1 MPCQATHRLSAKIM
15 IRYIV
20 QRVLSLFPV
29 LLGVTMLVFLVMQ
42 LAPGDPAQI
51 MLGPKA
57 TETSLAQLR
66 HELGLDQPLYVQY
79 GRWLTRVVQ
88 GDWGRSIQ
96 LKREVLPFITGRFK
110 NTAYLMILAVLIAC
124 SVGIP
129 VGILSAVRQ
138 YKPDDRI
145 SMVLVLMGFSMPI
158 FWLGIILQ
166 IVFGLKLG
174 ILPVSG
180 MQSPGQTG
188 TLDMLK
194 HLILPSLALA
204 TGATAIIARMTRSS
218 MLEIIRQDYIRTAR
232 AKGLRERV
240 TISNHAVKN
249 ALIPVVTVVGLQVGY
264 LLGGDILIETVFSYP
279 GIGLAMVNGIL
290 ARDFPL
296 VQGAI
301 LLVASAYVL
310 VNLVVD
316 ITYAYLDPRIRYEQ

>member
-1 MPCQATHRLSAKIM
+1 VS
-15 IRYIV
+15 RYV
-20 QRVLSLFPV
+20 TQRVLSLIPV
-29 LLGVTMLVFLVMQ
+29 LIGVTLLVFLVMQ

-66 HELGLDQPLYVQY
+66 HELGLDQPMYVQY

-96 LKREVLPFITGRFK
+96 LKREVLPFILERFR
-110 NTAYLMILAVLIAC
+110 NSAYLMTLAVLLAC
-124 SVGIP
+124 SVGVP
-129 VGILSAVRQ
+129 AGIISAIRQ
-138 YKPDDRI
+138 YSLDDRI
-145 SMVLVLMGFSMPI
+145 AMILVLVGFSIPI
-158 FWLGIILQ
+158 FWLGIMLQ
-166 IVFGLKLG
+166 IIFGLKLG

-188 TLDMLK
+188 MLDLLK
-194 HLILPSLALA
+194 HLILPAVALA

-218 MLEIIRQDYIRTAR
+218 MLEVVRQDYIRTAR
-232 AKGLRERV
+232 AKGLTERM
-240 TISNHAVKN
+240 TTGRHALKN
-249 ALIPVVTVVGLQVGY
+249 ALIPVVTIVGLQVGY
-264 LLGGDILIETVFSYP
+264 LLGGDILIEIVFSYP

-301 LLVASAYVL
+301 LLVASSYVL
-310 VNLVVD
+310 INLTVD
-316 ITYAYLDPRIRYEQ
+316 ITYAYIDPRIHYEQ

>member
-1 MPCQATHRLSAKIM
+1 MT
-15 IRYIV
+15 RYIA
-20 QRVLSLFPV
+20 QRVLSLIPV
-29 LLGVTMLVFLVMQ
+29 LFGVTLLVFLVMQ

-57 TETSLAQLR
+57 TQTSLTQLR
-66 HELGLDQPLYVQY
+66 HELGLDQPLHVQY
-79 GRWLTRVVQ
+79 TRWLGRVLR

-96 LKREVLPFITGRFK
+96 LKREVLPFTLNRFQ
-110 NTAYLMILAVLIAC
+110 NSVYLMILAILLAC

-129 VGILSAVRQ
+129 TGVISAVRQ
-138 YKPDDRI
+138 YTLSDRGAMI
-145 SMVLVLMGFSMPI
+145 FVLMGFSMPI
-158 FWLGIILQ
+158 FWLGILMQ
-166 IVFGLKLG
+166 IIFGLKLG

-188 TLDMLK
+188 VLDLLK
-194 HLILPSLALA
+194 HLILPAIALA

-218 MLEIIRQDYIRTAR
+218 MLEVIRQDYIRTAR
-232 AKGLRERV
+232 AKGLNERL
-240 TISNHAVKN
+240 TINRHALKN

-264 LLGGDILIETVFSYP
+264 LLGGDIFIEIVFSYP

-301 LLVASAYVL
+301 LLVASSYVL
-310 VNLVVD
+310 INLAVD
-316 ITYAYLDPRIRYEQ
+316 LTYAYLDPRIRYEH

>member
-1 MPCQATHRLSAKIM
+1 
-15 IRYIV
+15 
-20 QRVLSLFPV
+20 LSLIPV
-29 LLGVTMLVFLVMQ
+29 LIGVTLLVFLVMQ

-57 TETSLAQLR
+57 TETSLTQLR
-66 HELGLDQPLYVQY
+66 QELGLDQPLHVQY
-79 GRWLTRVVQ
+79 GRWLSRVVQ

-96 LKREVLPFITGRFK
+96 LRREVLPFVLERFK
-110 NTAYLMILAVLIAC
+110 NSAYLMLLAVLLAC

-129 VGILSAVRQ
+129 AGIISAIRQ
-138 YKPDDRI
+138 YSWSDRV
-145 SMVLVLMGFSMPI
+145 SMILVLVGFSVPI

-180 MQSPGQTG
+180 MRSPGQSDTG
-188 TLDMLK
+188 DLLL
-194 HLILPSLALA
+194 HLILPAVALA

-218 MLEIIRQDYIRTAR
+218 MLEVIRQDYIRTAR
-232 AKGLRERV
+232 AKGLDERWV
-240 TISNHAVKN
+240 VNRHALKN

-264 LLGGDILIETVFSYP
+264 LLGGDILVELVFSYP
-279 GIGLAMVNGIL
+279 GIGMAMVNGIL

-301 LLVASAYVL
+301 LLVASTYVL
-310 VNLVVD
+310 VNLLVD
-316 ITYAYLDPRIRYEQ
+316 VSYAYLDPRIRYEQ

>member
-1 MPCQATHRLSAKIM
+1 
-15 IRYIV
+15 
-20 QRVLSLFPV
+20 
-29 LLGVTMLVFLVMQ
+29 MQ

-66 HELGLDQPLYVQY
+66 HELGLDQPMYVQY

-96 LKREVLPFITGRFK
+96 LKREVLPFILERFR
-110 NTAYLMILAVLIAC
+110 NSAYLMILAVLLAC

-129 VGILSAVRQ
+129 AGIISAIRQ
-138 YKPDDRI
+138 YSLDDRI
-145 SMVLVLMGFSMPI
+145 AMILVLVGFSIPI
-158 FWLGIILQ
+158 FWLGIMLQ
-166 IVFGLKLG
+166 IIFGLKLG

-180 MQSPGQTG
+180 MHSPGQTG
-188 TLDMLK
+188 MLDLLK
-194 HLILPSLALA
+194 HLILPAVALA

-218 MLEIIRQDYIRTAR
+218 MLEVVRQDYIRTAR
-232 AKGLRERV
+232 AKGLTER
-240 TISNHAVKN
+240 TTTGRHALKN
-249 ALIPVVTVVGLQVGY
+249 ALIPVVTIVGLQVGY
-264 LLGGDILIETVFSYP
+264 LLGGDILIEIVFSYP

-301 LLVASAYVL
+301 LLVASSYVL
-310 VNLVVD
+310 INLTVD
-316 ITYAYLDPRIRYEQ
+316 ITYAYIDPRIHYEQ

>member
-1 MPCQATHRLSAKIM
+1 MT
-15 IRYIV
+15 RYVV

-29 LLGVTMLVFLVMQ
+29 LLGVTLLVFLVMQ
-42 LAPGDPAQI
+42 LAPGDPAQV

-79 GRWLTRVVQ
+79 GRWLARVVQ

-110 NTAYLMILAVLIAC
+110 NTAYLMVLAVLIAC
-124 SVGIP
+124 SAGVP
-129 VGILSAVRQ
+129 AGILSAVRQ
-138 YKPDDRI
+138 YKLDDRLV
-145 SMVLVLMGFSMPI
+145 MVLVLMGFSMPI

-166 IVFGLKLG
+166 LVFGLKLG

-188 TLDMLK
+188 TLDMIR

-218 MLEIIRQDYIRTAR
+218 MLEVIRQDYVRTAR
-232 AKGLRERV
+232 AKGLNERL
-240 TISNHAVKN
+240 TIGRHAVKN

-301 LLVASAYVL
+301 LMVASSYVL
-310 VNLVVD
+310 VNLAVD
-316 ITYAYLDPRIRYEQ
+316 IIYAYLDPRIRYEQ

>member
-1 MPCQATHRLSAKIM
+1 MT
-15 IRYIV
+15 RYII
-20 QRVLSLFPV
+20 QRVLSLIPV
-29 LLGVTMLVFLVMQ
+29 LLGVTLLVFLVMQ

-79 GRWLTRVVQ
+79 GRWLARVVQ

-96 LKREVLPFITGRFK
+96 LKREVLPFIVGRFR
-110 NTAYLMILAVLIAC
+110 NTAYLMILAVLFAC
-124 SVGIP
+124 SVGVP
-129 VGILSAVRQ
+129 AGILSAVRQ
-138 YKPDDRI
+138 YKLDDRLA
-145 SMVLVLMGFSMPI
+145 MVLVLMGFSLPV

-166 IVFGLKLG
+166 IIFGLKLG

-188 TLDMLK
+188 TLDLVK

-204 TGATAIIARMTRSS
+204 MGATAIIARMTRSS
-218 MLEIIRQDYIRTAR
+218 MLEIIRQDFVRTAR
-232 AKGLRERV
+232 AKGLNERL
-240 TISNHAVKN
+240 TISRHAVKN

-310 VNLVVD
+310 VNLSVD
-316 ITYAYLDPRIRYEQ
+316 IFYAYLDPRIRYEQ

>member
-1 MPCQATHRLSAKIM
+1 MT
-15 IRYIV
+15 RYV
-20 QRVLSLFPV
+20 AQRILSLFPV
-29 LLGVTMLVFLVMQ
+29 LLGVTLLVFLVMQ

-79 GRWLTRVVQ
+79 GRWLARVVQ

-96 LKREVLPFITGRFK
+96 LKREVLPYILGRFE
-110 NTAYLMILAVLIAC
+110 NTAYLMILAVLVAC
-124 SVGIP
+124 AVGIP

-145 SMVLVLMGFSMPI
+145 AMVLVLMGFSMPI

-194 HLILPSLALA
+194 HLILPALALA

-218 MLEIIRQDYIRTAR
+218 MLEIVRQDYIRTAR
-232 AKGLRERV
+232 AKGLRERL
-240 TISNHAVKN
+240 TIGRHAVKN
-249 ALIPVVTVVGLQVGY
+249 ALIPVVTVVGLQIGY

-290 ARDFPL
+290 ARDFTL
-296 VQGAI
+296 VQGA
-301 LLVASAYVL
+301 L
-310 VNLVVD
+310 N
-316 ITYAYLDPRIRYEQ
+316 T